1 MLGNSAGRR
10 IIQYLDSSAGIVQ
23 PTRIVCC
30 AHDEPEL
37 ALTAAAAPKARIHFE
52 TVRIV
57 PTPLPRRRRRHPT
70 RPRQMFHGSNNQASH
85 AGRAVS
91 SWDTPCMV
99 MQRRAASRSDRWRQP
114 MAEASKTNPQ
124 GVERLGYLG
133 LGLMGTPMSRRLL
146 NAGHQVTVWNRS
158 EGKMAALVE
167 AGARRAAIPRD
178 LMESSDIVF
187 MCVTDAAA
195 VEEVIFGPASISTA
209 PGAGKLVVDFS
220 SIHPDA
226 ARDLA
231 TRLSA
236 ANGAGWIDAPVSGGT
251 KGAEEGT
258 LAIMAG
264 GKASDIERVRP
275 YVLAMARRFTHMCP
289 TGAGQT
295 TKLCNQVIVGCAMAV
310 LAEATRLAVNAGI
323 DASRLPEALAGG
335 FADSIPLQLFVP
347 RMVQGIHSPP
357 LGHIA
362 TMLKDLDTVADV
374 AQTTST
380 PVPMASLAGQLFRL
394 AKAARGADADALE
407 IYKLSAGSTEPST
420 GS

>member
-1 MLGNSAGRR
+1 
-10 IIQYLDSSAGIVQ
+10 
-23 PTRIVCC
+23 
-30 AHDEPEL
+30 
-37 ALTAAAAPKARIHFE
+37 
-52 TVRIV
+52 
-57 PTPLPRRRRRHPT
+57 
-70 RPRQMFHGSNNQASH
+70 
-85 AGRAVS
+85 
-91 SWDTPCMV
+91 
-99 MQRRAASRSDRWRQP
+99 
-114 MAEASKTNPQ
+114 MADASKTNPQ

-133 LGLMGTPMSRRLL
+133 LGLMGTPMTRRLL
-146 NAGHQVTVWNRS
+146 KAGHQVAVWNRS
-158 EGKMAALVE
+158 EGKVAPLVA
-167 AGARRAAIPRD
+167 AGARRAATPRD
-178 LMESSDIVF
+178 MNADIVF

-195 VEEVIFGPASISTA
+195 VEDVIFGPDGLAAAS
-209 PGAGKLVVDFS
+209 GAGKLVVDFS

-231 TRLSA
+231 ARLKD

-264 GKASDIERVRP
+264 GEAADIERARP
-275 YVLAMARRFTHMCP
+275 YVLHMARRFTHMGP
-289 TGAGQT
+289 IGAGQT

-310 LAEATRLAVNAGI
+310 LAEATRLASNAGI

-374 AQTTST
+374 AQATST
-380 PVPMASLAGQLFRL
+380 PVPMATLAGQIFRL

-407 IYKLSAGSTEPST
+407 IYKLSATDR
-420 GS
+420 

>member
-1 MLGNSAGRR
+1 MA
-10 IIQYLDSSAGIVQ
+10 
-23 PTRIVCC
+23 
-30 AHDEPEL
+30 
-37 ALTAAAAPKARIHFE
+37 
-52 TVRIV
+52 
-57 PTPLPRRRRRHPT
+57 
-70 RPRQMFHGSNNQASH
+70 
-85 AGRAVS
+85 
-91 SWDTPCMV
+91 DT
-99 MQRRAASRSDRWRQP
+99 
-114 MAEASKTNPQ
+114 SKTSSQ

-133 LGLMGTPMSRRLL
+133 LGLMGTPMTHRLL
-146 NAGHQVTVWNRS
+146 KAGYQVTVWNRS
-158 EGKMAALVE
+158 ESKVAPLAE
-167 AGARRAAIPRD
+167 AGARRAVMPCD
-178 LMESSDIVF
+178 VMTGSDIAF

-195 VEEVIFGPASISTA
+195 VEEVIFGTGGLAAA

-231 TRLSA
+231 RRLKE

-264 GKASDIERVRP
+264 GDAADIERVRP
-275 YVLAMARRFTHMCP
+275 YVLAMARRFTHMGP
-289 TGAGQT
+289 IGAGQT

-310 LAEATRLAVNAGI
+310 LAEATRLAVNSGI
-323 DASRLPEALAGG
+323 DANRLPEALAGG

-347 RMVQGIHSPP
+347 RMAQGIHAPP

-374 AQTTST
+374 AQATST

-394 AKAARGADADALE
+394 AKAACGADADALE
-407 IYKLSAGSTEPST
+407 IYKLSSADH
-420 GS
+420 

>member
-1 MLGNSAGRR
+1 MA
-10 IIQYLDSSAGIVQ
+10 D
-23 PTRIVCC
+23 
-30 AHDEPEL
+30 
-37 ALTAAAAPKARIHFE
+37 
-52 TVRIV
+52 
-57 PTPLPRRRRRHPT
+57 
-70 RPRQMFHGSNNQASH
+70 
-85 AGRAVS
+85 
-91 SWDTPCMV
+91 
-99 MQRRAASRSDRWRQP
+99 ASR
-114 MAEASKTNPQ
+114 TNPQ
-124 GVERLGYLG
+124 GAERLGYLG

-146 NAGHQVTVWNRS
+146 KAGYQISVWNRS
-158 EGKMAALVE
+158 EGKIAPLVE
-167 AGARRAAIPRD
+167 AGAKRAATPRD
-178 LMESSDIVF
+178 VMANSDIVF

-195 VEEVIFGPASISTA
+195 VEEVIFGSDGLAAA

-231 TRLSA
+231 TRLRA

-264 GKASDIERVRP
+264 GAAADVERARP
-275 YVLAMARRFTHMCP
+275 YVLAMARRFTHMGP

-323 DASRLPEALAGG
+323 DANLLPEALAGG

-357 LGHIA
+357 IGHIA

-380 PVPMASLAGQLFRL
+380 PVPMASLAGQIFRL

-407 IYKLSAGSTEPST
+407 IYKLSAAAH
-420 GS
+420 